1 MTFFEEQKNPQRKKR
16 SLMKTYVSG
25 VKFERI
31 AMDIAG
37 PFPKSENGYVY
48 ILVVADYFTK
58 FTEIYPLPNIEAE
71 TVAEAIFKG
80 WIKRYGCPREI
91 HSDQGRQFESKL
103 FQEMC
108 RLLQINKTR
117 TTPYHPRSDRM
128 IECLNKTIKQI
139 LSRYILISQTDLDRY
154 IDGIAMAYNSTPH
167 ETTGITPY
175 RMVFGTEISIPLDI
189 VSDRM
194 QEGEE
199 EEVPVS
205 ESEYVRNLENELDI
219 IYQVEKLLENQRNVK
234 RYSTIEKCTNEHT
247 TSEISF
253 DVIKRMSGLELKK
266 NCQEIGRDSGLLYKD
281 LVTFCM

>member
-1 MTFFEEQKNPQRKKR
+1 MYNGVLCIRWIQNDSIQLKICTPRSLRDIILWYLHDSQTAGHMGVKKTTAKALNSSYVWPRMRQFVTDYVQSCDICEEQKNPQRKKR

-117 TTPYHPRSDRM
+117 TTPYHPRSDGM
-128 IECLNKTIKQI
+128 IERLNKTIKQI
-139 LSRYILISQTDLDRY
+139 LSRYISISQTDLDRY
-154 IDGIAMAYNSTPH
+154 IDGIAMAYNSTLH
-167 ETTGITPY
+167 ETTGIT
-175 RMVFGTEISIPLDI
+175 L
-189 VSDRM
+189 
-194 QEGEE
+194 
-199 EEVPVS
+199 
-205 ESEYVRNLENELDI
+205 
-219 IYQVEKLLENQRNVK
+219 
-234 RYSTIEKCTNEHT
+234 
-247 TSEISF
+247 
-253 DVIKRMSGLELKK
+253 
-266 NCQEIGRDSGLLYKD
+266 
-281 LVTFCM
+281 